1 MNIAYLIL
9 LVLNALWFGSAF
21 WYFSIKSTSAAKVLV
36 PPSARTSPLFPT
48 IVATVK
54 FLGGMNAAFA
64 LFSLL
69 VIFSGEMFPQPLQK
83 ALFTLVFA
91 VAHGSQFIYNVPI
104 ARMGGRQGES
114 YWNVLSGPML
124 FIFVVDATLAAVNLA
139 FAAVWFLNRSAV

>member
-1 MNIAYLIL
+1 MNTAYFIL
-9 LVLNALWFGSAF
+9 LMLNALWFGSAF

-36 PPSARTSPLFPT
+36 PPSARESPLFPT

-69 VIFSGEMFPQPLQK
+69 VLFWDEKFPQPLQK
-83 ALFTLVFA
+83 SLFTLVFA
-91 VAHGSQFIYNVPI
+91 AAHGSQFIYNVPI

-124 FIFVVDATLAAVNLA
+124 FIFVVDATLAAANL
-139 FAAVWFLNRSAV
+139 VSTLLWLLSRSAI